1 MSSRGGLGHASSRQL
16 PPLILLLLAAVAVAL
31 GPALD
36 SRSRSADFFGSAAS
50 PAAEA
55 AHGGIAGHGR
65 EGSDPAPSRAGLRH
79 ASAGATAL
87 ERPTFDAVLP
97 AVALAGRL
105 LALVVGY
112 GGDERR
118 RRRALPSAS
127 ARSPPVFLAGR
138 LPRPA

>member
-1 MSSRGGLGHASSRQL
+1 MSSRGGWGHASSRRL

-55 AHGGIAGHGR
+55 AHGGIDGHRR

-87 ERPTFDAVLP
+87 ERPTFDAVVP
-97 AVALAGRL
+97 TVALAGLL
-105 LALVVGY
+105 LALIAGY
-112 GGDERR
+112 GRNERR
-118 RRRALPSAS
+118 RGRTLPSAS
-127 ARSPPVFLAGR
+127 ARSPPVSLA
-138 LPRPA
+138 